1 MSSKS
6 LCAASLRFFSWR
18 HNPKEARK
26 PLNGCCAGLP
36 GKAVADAPHAAGI
49 DVAVFPNAKTH
60 LVLDPWKDQ
69 VVGCCVVAAA
79 LAGFHRFMV
88 EVLGQRDQA
97 AGVGVPELGSVV
109 DKGKDV
115 VEVSHEGGLLKKGCR
130 AFRHVHISL

>member
-1 MSSKS
+1 MPTVLAIILRTSCKTDAIIVIQVPARHISS
-6 LCAASLRFFSWR
+6 LFFPWR

-60 LVLDPWKDQ
+60 LVLDPRKDQ

-115 VEVSHEGGLLKKGCR
+115 VEVR
-130 AFRHVHISL
+130 